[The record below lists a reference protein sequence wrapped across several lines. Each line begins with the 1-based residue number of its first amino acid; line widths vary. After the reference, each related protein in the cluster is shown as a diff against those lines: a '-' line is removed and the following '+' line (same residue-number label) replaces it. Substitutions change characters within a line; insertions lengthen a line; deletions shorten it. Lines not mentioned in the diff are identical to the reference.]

1 MIADKKVQ
9 NILGDYFL
17 PHSVCA
23 KIVLKT
29 ERRRR
34 RNNENLSIFFLDIRL
49 VL

>member
-34 RNNENLSIFFLDIRL
+34 NNENLSIFFLDIRL